1 MGFPTKRRGV
11 KDMFSKV
18 VTSGVVAICVLAAP
32 AAFADHKG
40 ADWRDDGVR
49 VGPTY
54 DYAQVVSVDPIVR
67 QIRVETPRRE
77 CWTDT
82 DAGRYDRAYDR
93 GERPGTA
100 GRMILGGIIGAAI
113 GNQIGSGDGRRAA
126 TVAGALIGSAIGH
139 DAGSRGYDR
148 YGSRGYD
155 RRAVE
160 RCDVRY
166 ESTYEERIEGY
177 NVVYVYGGK
186 RHITRLPYDPG
197 ERIKVRV
204 DVAPAE
210 G

>member
-1 MGFPTKRRGV
+1 
-11 KDMFSKV
+11 MFSKV
-18 VTSGVVAICVLAAP
+18 VTSGVVAICVFAAP

-40 ADWRDDGVR
+40 ADLDDDGVS

-54 DYAQVVSVDPIVR
+54 DYAKVISVDPIVR
-67 QIRVETPRRE
+67 QVRIETPRRE
-77 CWTDT
+77 CWTESYD
-82 DAGRYDRAYDR
+82 DRSYNPGGRSGYAG

-100 GRMILGGIIGAAI
+100 GRMILGGLIGAAI
-113 GNQIGSGDGRRAA
+113 GNQIGHGDGRRAA

-139 DAGSRGYDR
+139 DAGSRMDSR
-148 YGSRGYD
+148 YASRDYD
-155 RRAVE
+155 RRPVE

-166 ESTYEERIEGY
+166 ETTYEDRVEGY

-186 RHITRLPYDPG
+186 RHATRLPYDPG

-204 DVAPAE
+204 DVTPDE

>member
-1 MGFPTKRRGV
+1 
-11 KDMFSKV
+11 MFSKV

-40 ADWRDDGVR
+40 GDWHDDDIR

-54 DYAQVVSVDPIVR
+54 DYAKVIAVDPIVR
-67 QIRVETPRRE
+67 QIRIATPRRE

-82 DAGRYDRAYDR
+82 FYDDRSYRSYDDRSYAR

-113 GNQIGSGDGRRAA
+113 GNQIGRGDGRRAA
-126 TVAGALIGSAIGH
+126 SVAGALIGSAIGH
-139 DAGSRGYDR
+139 DAGSRGYNR
-148 YGSRGYD
+148 YVSRDYEP
-155 RRAVE
+155 RSVE

-177 NVVYVYGGK
+177 NVVYVYDGN
-186 RHITRLPYDPG
+186 RHTTRLPYDPG

-204 DVAPAE
+204 DVRPTDE
-210 G
+210 